1 MTAVDGPRPR
11 LAPPLTGLVAV
22 GVGGAV
28 GATSRYLLGEIL
40 PDGGGF
46 PWTTFAINVVG
57 SFLLGALPALAV
69 AQHRPILAQLLGTG
83 FLGGFTTLSLYAEQ
97 TRALA
102 AGGSGGT
109 ALAYL
114 MGTLL
119 ACVLAGALAERFTTA
134 TDTAAE
140 RSRFEAE
147 EGDR

>member
-1 MTAVDGPRPR
+1 MREAGPGRPT
-11 LAPPLTGLVAV
+11 LAPPLSGVLAVAV
-22 GVGGAV
+22 GGGL
-28 GATSRYLLGEIL
+28 GALVRALLGEAT

-57 SFLLGALPALAV
+57 SLLLGALPALA
-69 AQHRPILAQLLGTG
+69 LARRRAVVTQLLGPG

-97 TRALA
+97 GRALT

-114 MGTLL
+114 AGTLL
-119 ACVLAGALAERFTTA
+119 ACVLAVALADRLS
-134 TDTAAE
+134 TAAQ
-140 RSRFEAE
+140 RDRIEAE